1 MELNNDIKFKLISI
15 EGNIGVGKS
24 TFTTLL
30 QQKIK
35 SSILVPEPVDLWL
48 NIKENEV
55 NGVNGESNE
64 VNILQLFYSDIKRWA
79 YTFQNMAYI
88 TRSMLIEDSIKNTI
102 KINQTN
108 EETNKII
115 KYIFLDRSLGTDRYV
130 FEKMLYDDK
139 KISEIEHKCYN
150 LWCNFYDNYVRSNIK
165 NKTIYLQCDPLI
177 SFERINKRGRNE
189 EKNIDIEYLQKL
201 HNYHESWLLNNSD
214 VLVLDCNK
222 DFEFNIQKDIILQLV
237 PGPKVQ
243 EIYDA
248 ANKQLRM
255 YYFGVIRNDPAK
267 AQAEEGKQVQEGINL
282 FFFTINEDR
291 RNIFSTK
298 ARAFYYNVLLNKKFI
313 ELRVPFDLYM

>member
-1 MELNNDIKFKLISI
+1 MELNNDIQFKLISI

-139 KISEIEHKCYN
+139 KISEIEHQCYN

-222 DFEFNIQKDIILQLV
+222 DFEFNIDYQNELIN
-237 PGPKVQ
+237 KV
-243 EIYDA
+243 
-248 ANKQLRM
+248 
-255 YYFGVIRNDPAK
+255 
-267 AQAEEGKQVQEGINL
+267 INY
-282 FFFTINEDR
+282 IN
-291 RNIFSTK
+291 S
-298 ARAFYYNVLLNKKFI
+298 
-313 ELRVPFDLYM
+313 